1 MSDNTAID
9 RLVSKINK
17 KYEVMREGWWDM
29 TADELIAIAEKIAA
43 AKFVK
48 ENIESCVSEDEAGY
62 FLSLKDPLEAL
73 IDSVMYRYD
82 PQNYAELEWFSNCLY
97 DLCDKRDLDVDQE
110 PEEAEGLKMI

>member
-1 MSDNTAID
+1 MDAVQA
-9 RLVSKINK
+9 LAAKINRE
-17 KYEVMREGWWDM
+17 YEAMREGWWNM
-29 TADELIAIAEKIAA
+29 TADELIANAEQIAA

-48 ENIESCVSEDEAGY
+48 ENIESCISEDEAGY
-62 FLSLKDPLEAL
+62 FMSLKKPLEAL

-97 DLCDKRDLDVDQE
+97 DLCDKRDLDVDHE